1 MNKES
6 LLPYKQ
12 IDWKIICHSKTSMNK
27 LKWWYNEFSKEY
39 WLFILSQDSNKIF
52 ILNALSGKYIKSL
65 GSHGDAVGQF
75 DTPSDMSIYD
85 DYLFILEKDNH
96 RIQIFSLPELK
107 FIGIIGEVEL
117 TAPNCLET
125 IKLRKDKKNYCCVY
139 VGDNLDNKPS
149 RNKCYFKFILEL
161 NESGIYD
168 TEVTRYEPKD
178 NSNLGYIESIKYDGI
193 CDNLYI
199 VDKLSKDIKVFN
211 FNDQYKKTILKNY
224 FKGNPG
230 EINITQNRIFIGDFS
245 RLDNF
250 FHIFSRDL
258 KHTNTLVSDK
268 TLKNECFCIIDHN
281 NNKILYTADED
292 DEILAHRIYQLNNKT
307 IKNNEK
313 NNTSSSLTDFGIT
326 ALLGTAVAA
335 GAYYLK
341 K

>member
-65 GSHGDAVGQF
+65 GSHGDAIGQF

-85 DYLFILEKDNH
+85 DYLFILERDNH

-107 FIGIIGEVEL
+107 FVGIIGEVEL

-125 IKLRKDKKNYCCVY
+125 IKLRKDNKNYCCVY

-168 TEVTRYEPKD
+168 TEVTRYEPKEK
-178 NSNLGYIESIKYDGI
+178 SQLGFIQSIKYDGVQ
-193 CDNLYI
+193 DNLYI
-199 VDKLSKDIKVFN
+199 VDKLSKDVKIFN
-211 FNDQYKKTILKNY
+211 FNDQYKSTILKNY

-230 EINITQNRIFIGDFS
+230 EINIIQNNIFIGDFS

-250 FHIFSRDL
+250 FHIFSRNF
-258 KHTNTLVSDK
+258 KHENTLVSDK
-268 TLKNECFCIIDHN
+268 TLKNECFCIINHN
-281 NNKILYTADED
+281 NNLILYTADED
-292 DEILAHRIYQLNNKT
+292 DEILAYRIYELNNKT
-307 IKNNEK
+307 IENNQKNT
-313 NNTSSSLTDFGIT
+313 TSSLADFGIT

-335 GAYYLK
+335 GAFYMK